1 MIDLLNWGLRTGV
14 VISGLIGLV
23 LLLRRPFAR
32 YFGAE
37 ATFLLWSLP
46 LIRLCLPD
54 MYVSSHAGGTL
65 LPFELPYDK
74 FPMWGSSKT
83 SVSMDIAV
91 SPSLAEPLTQSPFVL
106 PPDVF
111 IAAIVFLW
119 LIGGVLWLSFYG
131 VQHVRYGRL
140 LRHVSID
147 YPSSLEH
154 NIARAAHLIGLKKLP
169 IIKVAP
175 KNIGPLVSGVFN
187 PIVILPKGFDK
198 DYSRDAQVLSLAHEF
213 SHMKRRDLW
222 STFAVLVFR
231 ALHWY
236 NPLVHYA
243 ARKFRADLEAACD
256 TYTLSK
262 FAGNN
267 SAAHDYAHTL
277 LLAEQNGLAS
287 SKMPALSL
295 ALHENYEGEVS

>member
-54 MYVSSHAGGTL
+54 MYILSQAGGTI
-65 LPFELPYDK
+65 LPYDK
-74 FPMWGSSKT
+74 FPVWGSNEASG
-83 SVSMDIAV
+83 SMDIAV
-91 SPSLAEPLTQSPFVL
+91 SPSLAEPLTQPSFVL

-119 LIGGVLWLSFYG
+119 LVGGVLWLSFYG

-154 NIARAAHLIGLKKLP
+154 NVARAAHLIGLKKLP

-175 KNIGPLVSGVFN
+175 KNIGPLVSGVFS

-198 DYSRDAQVLSLAHEF
+198 GYSHDAQILSLAHEF
-213 SHMKRRDLW
+213 SHIKRRDLW
-222 STFAVLVFR
+222 SALAVLIFR

-267 SAAHDYAHTL
+267 SAAHEYARAL
-277 LLAEQNGLAS
+277 LLAEQGDLAS

-295 ALHENYEGEVS
+295 ALHENYEGSSS

>member
-23 LLLRRPFAR
+23 LVLRRPFAR

-54 MYVSSHAGGTL
+54 MYISGRAGGAM

-74 FPMWGSSKT
+74 FPMWGSSEAT
-83 SVSMDIAV
+83 VPVDIAV
-91 SPSLAEPLTQSPFVL
+91 SPNLAEPLTQSQFVL
-106 PPDVF
+106 TQDVF
-111 IAAIVFLW
+111 IAVIICFW
-119 LIGGVLWLSFYG
+119 LIGGAVWLSFYG

-147 YPSSLEH
+147 HPSSLEH
-154 NIARAAHLIGLKKLP
+154 NVTRAAHLIGLKKLP

-175 KNIGPLVSGVFN
+175 KNIGPLVSGVFS
-187 PIVILPKGFDK
+187 PIVILPKGFEE
-198 DYSRDAQVLSLAHEF
+198 DYSRDAQILSLAHEF
-213 SHMKRRDLW
+213 AHIKRRDLW
-222 STFAVLVFR
+222 SAFAVLIFR

-262 FAGNN
+262 FVGNN
-267 SAAHDYAHTL
+267 SAAHDYARTL
-277 LLAEQNGLAS
+277 LLAEQGGLAS
-287 SKMPALSL
+287 PKVPALSL
-295 ALHENYEGEVS
+295 ALHENYEGGLS

>member
-54 MYVSSHAGGTL
+54 MYLPVGAGGAI
-65 LPFELPYDK
+65 LPYDK
-74 FPMWGSSKT
+74 FPVWGNEAGPP
-83 SVSMDIAV
+83 VDIAV
-91 SPSLAEPLTQSPFVL
+91 SPNLAEPLTQPLFVL
-106 PPDVF
+106 TPDVF
-111 IAAIVFLW
+111 IAAVVCFW
-119 LIGGVLWLSFYG
+119 LAGGVLWLSFYG

-147 YPSSLEH
+147 YPSSLER
-154 NIARAAHLIGLKKLP
+154 NIARAADLIGLKKLP
-169 IIKVAP
+169 VIKVAP
-175 KNIGPLVSGVFN
+175 KNIGPLVSGVFH
-187 PIVILPKGFDK
+187 PIVILPKGFER
-198 DYSRDAQVLSLAHEF
+198 DYPGGAQILSLAHEF
-213 SHMKRRDLW
+213 SHIKRRDLW
-222 STFAVLVFR
+222 SAFAVLIFR

-256 TYTLSK
+256 AYTLSK

-267 SAAHDYAHTL
+267 LAAHDYAHAL
-277 LLAEQNGLAS
+277 LLAEHGGS

-295 ALHENYEGEVS
+295 ALHENYEGGGSS